1 VEPGSVAERFLRQTS
16 PHALLA
22 QVAGEL
28 LVRLHG
34 HDPAERTTEPLQT
47 TPLKPC
53 RSPADI
59 EPQMSTTLLYWIVLL
74 NGVWALCCV
83 LLFPGKG
90 RNPLGGLLLGLLL
103 KGFRIPMVRAS

>member
-1 VEPGSVAERFLRQTS
+1 
-16 PHALLA
+16 
-22 QVAGEL
+22 
-28 LVRLHG
+28 
-34 HDPAERTTEPLQT
+34 
-47 TPLKPC
+47 
-53 RSPADI
+53 
-59 EPQMSTTLLYWIVLL
+59 MSTTLLYWIVLL